1 MDTPTFSKTF
11 TVSDLICDRFG
22 RLTPSG
28 LLRCI
33 QEVSGLHS
41 NLLGAGQE
49 ELDRLDLFWAVLRT
63 RVQITRLPALGETF
77 TVTTWPMPTTRSAY
91 PRAAAAYDTQGNELF
106 RCITV
111 WVLMNRS
118 TRALV
123 VPGKSGVEV
132 AGLLRGLE
140 LPMPAGL
147 PAKALAQDRRRSVCF
162 TDLDR
167 NGHMNNT
174 RYLDWIWDLLPGD
187 FHLAHPPRD
196 ITVCYLSEA
205 REGDALTVQWDFPE
219 PDCLLVDI
227 HRETDGGDQRIFS
240 ARLVL

>member
-1 MDTPTFSKTF
+1 MDTPTFSQTF
-11 TVSDLICDRFG
+11 TVTDLLCDRFG

-33 QEVSGLHS
+33 QEVSGQHS
-41 NLLGAGQE
+41 VALGAGQE
-49 ELDRLDLFWAVLRT
+49 CLDELDLFWAVLRT
-63 RVQITRLPALGETF
+63 RVQITRLPEIGECF

-91 PRAAAAYDTQGNELF
+91 PRAAAAYDASGNELF

-118 TRALV
+118 SRALV

-147 PAKALAQDRRRSVCF
+147 PARPLTQRRSRSVCF

-174 RYLDWIWDLLPGD
+174 RYLDWIWDLLPGE
-187 FHLAHPPRD
+187 FHLSHPPRD
-196 ITVCYLSEA
+196 LTVCYLSEA
-205 REGDALTVQWDFPE
+205 REGDSLLVQWDFPE
-219 PDCLLVDI
+219 PDCLQVDI
-227 HRETDGGDQRIFS
+227 HRETGAGDQRIFS
-240 ARLVL
+240 ARILL